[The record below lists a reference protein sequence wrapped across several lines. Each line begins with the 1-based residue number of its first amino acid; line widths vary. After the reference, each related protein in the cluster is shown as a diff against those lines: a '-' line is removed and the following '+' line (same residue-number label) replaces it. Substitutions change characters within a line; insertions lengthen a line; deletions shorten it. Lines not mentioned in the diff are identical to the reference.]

1 MFVLAAVAAVAALL
15 KPTRE
20 FCEESKIGTKAT
32 YVHVVRGCSRIKKM
46 RTLKLVLYDRE
57 LGRKPT

>member
-32 YVHVVRGCSRIKKM
+32 YVHVVRGCSRINKNENPKTRVVRS
-46 RTLKLVLYDRE
+46 RTR
-57 LGRKPT
+57 

>member
-20 FCEESKIGTKAT
+20 FCEEYKIGSKAT
-32 YVHVVRGCSRIKKM
+32 YVHVVRGCSRIRINEHPKN
-46 RTLKLVLYDRE
+46 RVVRSQTR
-57 LGRKPT
+57 